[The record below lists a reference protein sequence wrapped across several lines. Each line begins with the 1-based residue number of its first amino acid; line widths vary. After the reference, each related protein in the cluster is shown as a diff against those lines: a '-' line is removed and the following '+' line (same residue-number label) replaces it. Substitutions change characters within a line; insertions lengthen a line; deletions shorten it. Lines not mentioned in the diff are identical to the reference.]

1 MRRRLDCRSIRAVAE
16 EGSTGAET
24 AATTT
29 TAAEEVVGEVTSA
42 SRATAEVMMED
53 IRGMAAT
60 SVTVATSAME
70 AIRGMADTSAMEGT
84 REDTSATEGT
94 RGTEV
99 SSGAAIM
106 ATEADSEEAGS
117 REEVA
122 PVAEDSSTGMEM
134 ERDSP
139 EAVTT
144 PGEIG

>member
-60 SVTVATSAME
+60 SVTV